1 MKVHCTLCGLCFRRL
16 RKYEISIKQCLCT
29 PLLRVIPE
37 AKKICRL
44 RIKSSP
50 DSAKPIKHLISKLNR
65 KATNE
70 LERMKRKGNNW
81 SANDLFKFQ
90 HGNLDHY
97 DTDEKRAIC
106 MEWLRRLNNI
116 TKKYYCL
123 AWYASA
129 IYTCYYRLAPLISD
143 KDEKKRIWIDVKRE
157 YAEIFLM
164 GRRIWR
170 RPTHP
175 NRLRILYDLAMLCIL
190 FNDIPNDE
198 TVILFRDLLD
208 DSDNFNFE
216 VLNEIEYAQ
225 SIDKTVR
232 LENHIIDLFYQR
244 RKSTCSTRSS
254 FLSKSNIETPRSSF
268 RSLKMKNDD
277 LKNVKLSKTLSIPEN
292 IMSDSCVTTKVIR
305 KQSVRFAGKSDL
317 SKNEEKYL
325 NLTNITTAKSINT
338 NFMENNRTEN
348 INKQMNC
355 KQFIT
360 SNVFFTE
367 ATKIEIEF
375 AMKKKS
381 NHATISQKFPSVLS
395 EQMIAFVVV

>member
-1 MKVHCTLCGLCFRRL
+1 
-16 RKYEISIKQCLCT
+16 
-29 PLLRVIPE
+29 
-37 AKKICRL
+37 
-44 RIKSSP
+44 
-50 DSAKPIKHLISKLNR
+50 
-65 KATNE
+65 
-70 LERMKRKGNNW
+70 
-81 SANDLFKFQ
+81 
-90 HGNLDHY
+90 
-97 DTDEKRAIC
+97 
-106 MEWLRRLNNI
+106 
-116 TKKYYCL
+116 
-123 AWYASA
+123 
-129 IYTCYYRLAPLISD
+129 
-143 KDEKKRIWIDVKRE
+143 
-157 YAEIFLM
+157 
-164 GRRIWR
+164 
-170 RPTHP
+170 
-175 NRLRILYDLAMLCIL
+175 
-190 FNDIPNDE
+190 
-198 TVILFRDLLD
+198 
-208 DSDNFNFE
+208 
-216 VLNEIEYAQ
+216 
-225 SIDKTVR
+225 
-232 LENHIIDLFYQR
+232 
-244 RKSTCSTRSS
+244 
-254 FLSKSNIETPRSSF
+254 
-268 RSLKMKNDD
+268 MKNDD